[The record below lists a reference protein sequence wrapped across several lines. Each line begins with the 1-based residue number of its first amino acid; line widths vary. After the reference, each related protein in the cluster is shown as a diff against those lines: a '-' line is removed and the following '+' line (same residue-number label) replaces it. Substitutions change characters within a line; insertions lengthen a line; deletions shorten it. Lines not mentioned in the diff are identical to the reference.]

1 MYWQPCDASQAGIS
15 AIGLA
20 TPLNDVSGPPARAAG
35 GPLPL
40 LHVAEGL
47 DFGELCIGK
56 RTRGVALL
64 HLGTLTLMPDTV
76 NYLGVRQR
84 GDITHWGE
92 VRDRRDD
99 PAHDL
104 A

>member
-47 DFGELCIGK
+47 DFGELCIG
-56 RTRGVALL
+56 
-64 HLGTLTLMPDTV
+64 
-76 NYLGVRQR
+76 
-84 GDITHWGE
+84 
-92 VRDRRDD
+92 
-99 PAHDL
+99 
-104 A
+104 